1 MIELL
6 APAGNPEALRGAV
19 YAGADAVYFGAQTF
33 NARAEAG
40 NFGPDELERAFSF
53 CRTYGV
59 KAYITLNTLVSDR
72 ELPDALALIDG
83 LCALG
88 GPDALIVQDLGLAA
102 ALHRRYPALPL
113 HASTQMGFHST
124 LAVPLLRERGF
135 TRVVLAREM
144 RRGDV
149 DAVAAAGL
157 ETELFAHG
165 ALCVCQSGGCLMSA
179 LIGGR
184 SGNRGA
190 CAQPCRLP
198 YRAPNAYPLSLKD
211 LCLAS
216 HIPALLQSGVTS
228 LKLEGRMK
236 SAEYVYAVTKIYRRL
251 LDERRAAAPAE
262 LDELAAV
269 FSRSGFTDGYFAGRV
284 GKSMFGVRTEA
295 DKARTR
301 AAAVRIEKR
310 RIPAS
315 LALTVTAGAPAML
328 TASSGGVSVTVRGD
342 VPSPALSRPLEAD
355 ALRARMEKSGNTPF
369 AVEDCA
375 VTLDDGLFL
384 PVDRQNALRNDALGA
399 LERRLDDARR
409 QDYGAPAADIVPA
422 ADSAPA
428 PAARPR
434 ARGLV
439 LRFDNTIPDA
449 ALLRALAP
457 AAVRID
463 LPLHALPERLP
474 CDASLCS
481 AVLPRVVFDSD
492 VADVR
497 RLLAAAK
504 ARGVR
509 QVTLPSAALLPLC
522 EGFVLHGDYTLNVYN
537 TRTLA
542 ELAGMGF
549 DSVFL
554 SPEAKAAAFRNAGG
568 AAREILF
575 YGRAPVM
582 HTEACI
588 LQNLRPCGPSDGCRG
603 LLTDRTG
610 AQFPILRE
618 FRHRNTLYNAVPT
631 CLFDRRDRLEGCADL
646 FCLLFTVER
655 EAEVRRLVD
664 CAQRGENPLQA
675 FTRMYV

>member
-1 MIELL
+1 MFFIQVSGHLDQHADIHIAA
-6 APAGNPEALRGAV
+6 APAV
-19 YAGADAVYFGAQTF
+19 YVGDAVVFYFEHGLILRSFRHNLPHGIAVDRRQF
-33 NARAEAG
+33 QRAAG
-40 NFGPDELERAFSF
+40 CGLHH
-53 CRTYGV
+53 G
-59 KAYITLNTLVSDR
+59 DR
-72 ELPDALALIDG
+72 DVVRDIVALALE
-83 LCALG
+83 
-88 GPDALIVQDLGLAA
+88 QN
-102 ALHRRYPALPL
+102 
-113 HASTQMGFHST
+113 
-124 LAVPLLRERGF
+124 
-135 TRVVLAREM
+135 M
-144 RRGDV
+144 RFDCNGDV
-149 DAVAAAGL
+149 QVA
-157 ETELFAHG
+157 
-165 ALCVCQSGGCLMSA
+165 
-179 LIGGR
+179 
-184 SGNRGA
+184 
-190 CAQPCRLP
+190 
-198 YRAPNAYPLSLKD
+198 
-211 LCLAS
+211 
-216 HIPALLQSGVTS
+216 
-228 LKLEGRMK
+228 
-236 SAEYVYAVTKIYRRL
+236 
-251 LDERRAAAPAE
+251 RRAAAPAE

-315 LALTVTAGAPAML
+315 LALSVTAGAPAML

-409 QDYGAPAADIVPA
+409 QDYGAPAADIIPA
-422 ADSAPA
+422 ADSATA

-537 TRTLA
+537 TRTFA

-582 HTEACI
+582 HTETCI

>member
-19 YAGADAVYFGAQTF
+19 YAGADAVYFGAQAF

-113 HASTQMGFHST
+113 HASTQMSFHST

-144 RRGDV
+144 RRG
-149 DAVAAAGL
+149 AGPAGAAAGL
-157 ETELFAHG
+157 ATDRFSHG
-165 ALCVCQSGGCLMSA
+165 ARCGCPCGGGLMSA

-342 VPSPALSRPLEAD
+342 VPSPALSRPLEAA

-428 PAARPR
+428 TAARPR

-537 TRTLA
+537 TRTFA

-554 SPEAKAAAFRNAGG
+554 SPEAKAAAFRNAGC

-588 LQNLRPCGPSDGCRG
+588 LQNLRPCGPADGCRG

-618 FRHRNTLYNAVPT
+618 YRHRNTIYNAVPT

-655 EAEVRRLVD
+655 KAEVRRLVD

>member
-1 MIELL
+1 
-6 APAGNPEALRGAV
+6 
-19 YAGADAVYFGAQTF
+19 
-33 NARAEAG
+33 
-40 NFGPDELERAFSF
+40 
-53 CRTYGV
+53 
-59 KAYITLNTLVSDR
+59 
-72 ELPDALALIDG
+72 
-83 LCALG
+83 
-88 GPDALIVQDLGLAA
+88 
-102 ALHRRYPALPL
+102 
-113 HASTQMGFHST
+113 
-124 LAVPLLRERGF
+124 
-135 TRVVLAREM
+135 
-144 RRGDV
+144 
-149 DAVAAAGL
+149 
-157 ETELFAHG
+157 
-165 ALCVCQSGGCLMSA
+165 
-179 LIGGR
+179 
-184 SGNRGA
+184 
-190 CAQPCRLP
+190 
-198 YRAPNAYPLSLKD
+198 
-211 LCLAS
+211 
-216 HIPALLQSGVTS
+216 
-228 LKLEGRMK
+228 
-236 SAEYVYAVTKIYRRL
+236 
-251 LDERRAAAPAE
+251 
-262 LDELAAV
+262 
-269 FSRSGFTDGYFAGRV
+269 
-284 GKSMFGVRTEA
+284 
-295 DKARTR
+295 
-301 AAAVRIEKR
+301 
-310 RIPAS
+310 
-315 LALTVTAGAPAML
+315 ML

>member
-19 YAGADAVYFGAQTF
+19 YAGADAVYFGAQAF

-72 ELPDALALIDG
+72 ELPDALTLVDG

-124 LAVPLLRERGF
+124 PAVPLLRERGF

-149 DAVAAAGL
+149 EAVAAAGL

-315 LALTVTAGAPAML
+315 LALTVTTGAPAML

-369 AVEDCA
+369 AVEDCT

-399 LERRLDDARR
+399 LERRLDEVYITVNKNA
-409 QDYGAPAADIVPA
+409 
-422 ADSAPA
+422 
-428 PAARPR
+428 
-434 ARGLV
+434 
-439 LRFDNTIPDA
+439 IPDDPQKPFVTSGI
-449 ALLRALAP
+449 RVGTP
-457 AAVRID
+457 AVTTRGFKEPEMEKIARWMGMVARDFDACKEQVRTEVN
-463 LPLHALPERLP
+463 A
-474 CDASLCS
+474 
-481 AVLPRVVFDSD
+481 
-492 VADVR
+492 
-497 RLLAAAK
+497 
-504 ARGVR
+504 
-509 QVTLPSAALLPLC
+509 LC
-522 EGFVLHGDYTLNVYN
+522 E
-537 TRTLA
+537 
-542 ELAGMGF
+542 
-549 DSVFL
+549 
-554 SPEAKAAAFRNAGG
+554 
-568 AAREILF
+568 
-575 YGRAPVM
+575 
-582 HTEACI
+582 
-588 LQNLRPCGPSDGCRG
+588 
-603 LLTDRTG
+603 
-610 AQFPILRE
+610 QFPI
-618 FRHRNTLYNAVPT
+618 YP
-631 CLFDRRDRLEGCADL
+631 
-646 FCLLFTVER
+646 
-655 EAEVRRLVD
+655 
-664 CAQRGENPLQA
+664 
-675 FTRMYV
+675 

>member
-1 MIELL
+1 
-6 APAGNPEALRGAV
+6 
-19 YAGADAVYFGAQTF
+19 
-33 NARAEAG
+33 
-40 NFGPDELERAFSF
+40 
-53 CRTYGV
+53 
-59 KAYITLNTLVSDR
+59 
-72 ELPDALALIDG
+72 
-83 LCALG
+83 
-88 GPDALIVQDLGLAA
+88 
-102 ALHRRYPALPL
+102 
-113 HASTQMGFHST
+113 
-124 LAVPLLRERGF
+124 
-135 TRVVLAREM
+135 
-144 RRGDV
+144 
-149 DAVAAAGL
+149 
-157 ETELFAHG
+157 
-165 ALCVCQSGGCLMSA
+165 
-179 LIGGR
+179 
-184 SGNRGA
+184 
-190 CAQPCRLP
+190 
-198 YRAPNAYPLSLKD
+198 
-211 LCLAS
+211 
-216 HIPALLQSGVTS
+216 
-228 LKLEGRMK
+228 
-236 SAEYVYAVTKIYRRL
+236 
-251 LDERRAAAPAE
+251 
-262 LDELAAV
+262 
-269 FSRSGFTDGYFAGRV
+269 
-284 GKSMFGVRTEA
+284 MFGVRTEA

-342 VPSPALSRPLEAD
+342 VPSPALSRPLEAA

-409 QDYGAPAADIVPA
+409 QDYGAPAADIIPA

-428 PAARPR
+428 TAARPR

-457 AAVRID
+457 ATVRID

-537 TRTLA
+537 TRTFA

-549 DSVFL
+549 DWVFL
-554 SPEAKAAAFRNAGG
+554 SPEAKAAAFRNTGG

-646 FCLLFTVER
+646 FCLLFAVER
-655 EAEVRRLVD
+655 EAEVRRRVD